1 MPPLAGH
8 HLPPFLIDVLRL
20 CVWLLILSVIFVPLE
35 RLFALHPQ
43 KIFRKAIAVD
53 LGYYFLNSLLIG
65 LLLSIPLAL
74 VAWTAYRVVPWH
86 VQTAVAASPLWL
98 RILATLLVGEIG
110 FYWGHRWTHQIPLL
124 WQFHKVHHSA
134 EQLDFIVN
142 TRAHPVDMVFVRL
155 CGMVPIY
162 ALGLAS
168 PVRAGGNL
176 TPVLLMLVMT
186 LWGFFIHANLRWR
199 LGPLE
204 WIVSTPGFHHWHHT
218 LAAPT
223 DRNFAPMMAWVDRL
237 FGTFYAPKGEWP
249 AAYGIKDQ
257 VAASFREQL
266 LQPLLQKPPP
276 RAI

>member
-1 MPPLAGH
+1 MSALAGY
-8 HLPPFLIDVLRL
+8 HLPTFLIDVLKL

-53 LGYYFLNSLLIG
+53 LGYYFLNSLLTG
-65 LLLSIPLAL
+65 VLLSLPLAL
-74 VAWTAYRVVPWH
+74 VAWAAHRVVPWH

-98 RILATLLVGEIG
+98 RIIATLLVGEIG
-110 FYWGHRWTHQIPLL
+110 FYWGHRWTHEIPLL

-168 PVRAGGNL
+168 PVGAARNL

-223 DRNFAPMMAWVDRL
+223 DRNFAPMMAWVDRV

-249 AAYGIKDQ
+249 AAYGIKDR
-257 VAASFREQL
+257 VADSMGGQL
-266 LQPLLQKPPP
+266 LEPLLQRPPP
-276 RAI
+276 GVA